1 MESQEGRGKRIGIL
15 FLSLFAVPLLGWL
28 TSIYLESSYESQ
40 FRTMVVGK
48 EISEEE
54 YVKRGLSYL
63 GVCGS
68 QGALRGTA
76 DNEKLCSFAD
86 EIEQVRLVSLVTAG
100 LGASLLLLIFGSKTI
115 SGTDRKR
122 LSAIFGPMVRVVLLL
137 LAVSVVVQAGLLVY
151 SIYTLEAAAI
161 GRVHGGIL
169 LGIGIG
175 ALFGCYQ
182 LLKSGL
188 GLFKLSPLRLRGS
201 LLARSDNSKIYHQVE
216 QLASR
221 LGAQAPDNIVV
232 GLEPNFFVTS
242 SAVELI
248 GEKSG
253 ILEGKTLFIS
263 LSLMRILGIDELIA
277 VIGHELGHFRGLDTE
292 YSLKFAPVY
301 SRLSS
306 ALTAM
311 SSNDEGASALA
322 TLPAAV
328 VLGVCLT
335 EFATAERTVGREREL
350 LADRA
355 GAEAAS
361 ATGMV
366 ISTMLTPVPA
376 RSPAW

>member
-1 MESQEGRGKRIGIL
+1 MSFSGDGFFVK
-15 FLSLFAVPLLGWL
+15 A
-28 TSIYLESSYESQ
+28 LES
-40 FRTMVVGK
+40 
-48 EISEEE
+48 
-54 YVKRGLSYL
+54 
-63 GVCGS
+63 
-68 QGALRGTA
+68 
-76 DNEKLCSFAD
+76 
-86 EIEQVRLVSLVTAG
+86 
-100 LGASLLLLIFGSKTI
+100 
-115 SGTDRKR
+115 
-122 LSAIFGPMVRVVLLL
+122 VL
-137 LAVSVVVQAGLLVY
+137 QA
-151 SIYTLEAAAI
+151 
-161 GRVHGGIL
+161 RPIL

-306 ALTAM
+306 ALKAM

-361 ATGMV
+361 ATALASALVKVSLYSGQWSALTQKHIDILAEGNYFENLAGTYRAACESLFDGVDWQEAQASMLRFVQPHPIDTHPPLAQRLQSLGVALVTIEPGTGKPSPEPSISLLSGTEEIEKYLTNLEIQWLVAIGAVV
-366 ISTMLTPVPA
+366 IPKLA
-376 RSPAW
+376 K

>member
-1 MESQEGRGKRIGIL
+1 MSFSGDGFFVK
-15 FLSLFAVPLLGWL
+15 A
-28 TSIYLESSYESQ
+28 LES
-40 FRTMVVGK
+40 
-48 EISEEE
+48 
-54 YVKRGLSYL
+54 
-63 GVCGS
+63 
-68 QGALRGTA
+68 
-76 DNEKLCSFAD
+76 
-86 EIEQVRLVSLVTAG
+86 
-100 LGASLLLLIFGSKTI
+100 
-115 SGTDRKR
+115 
-122 LSAIFGPMVRVVLLL
+122 VL
-137 LAVSVVVQAGLLVY
+137 QA
-151 SIYTLEAAAI
+151 
-161 GRVHGGIL
+161 RPIL

-306 ALTAM
+306 ALKAM
-311 SSNDEGASALA
+311 SSNDEGASA
-322 TLPAAV
+322 
-328 VLGVCLT
+328 
-335 EFATAERTVGREREL
+335 R
-350 LADRA
+350 
-355 GAEAAS
+355 
-361 ATGMV
+361 
-366 ISTMLTPVPA
+366 
-376 RSPAW
+376 